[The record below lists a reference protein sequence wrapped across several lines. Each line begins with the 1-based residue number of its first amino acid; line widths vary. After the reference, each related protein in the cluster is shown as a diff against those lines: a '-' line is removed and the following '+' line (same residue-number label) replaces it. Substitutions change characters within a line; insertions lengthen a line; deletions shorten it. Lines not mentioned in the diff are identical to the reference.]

1 MDKYSKYK
9 VHFLRNIRKRL
20 EEWENVETIPHQDVY
35 RLLHSI
41 AGTATMIG
49 LTEVGEYA
57 RKLMNEW
64 SEHDD
69 KQWTRGEVKQ
79 YLAHLLKLCYENEEG
94 PSLISA
100 EHYVKKGEE
109 PTILLIDDDLS
120 FLMYV
125 KEYLEQIGWYVVA
138 IADPMKAI
146 VSFYDVRPDCVVIDI
161 HMNKK
166 TGFEILTFLKEKLKQ
181 QFVPMVMV
189 SVDCEKETRMKSYE
203 MGADDFIPKP
213 FDMDEFIV
221 RIRRQLERKK
231 LIDELLLL
239 DELTHVYNR
248 KYLKQIYEQLKN
260 EWLRSGETFCLAVL
274 DLDYFKQINDRYG
287 HLMGD
292 VVLKQFAHFLKTSTR
307 ASDVVVRFGGEE
319 FIIVFPKTELDV
331 AFSILERLKAT
342 FSKQTFQSED
352 ETFSCTFSCGIV
364 EVTKPTE
371 PLEHWLSLADSALYD
386 AKNSGRNC
394 IKLSKTTDLPS
405 YRKVIKIAVVDDDAI
420 IRAIMTDLLQ
430 KLPTNGKFAYD
441 IQTFKDGAEFI
452 GSDWHRGDFPCLV
465 ILDGVMPKM
474 DGLEV
479 LQLLRNQK
487 DSARYKIIMLTS
499 RNSEKDI
506 ARALEFGADD
516 YITKPFNWLELEA
529 RIRHMLKRMN

>member
-1 MDKYSKYK
+1 MNKYSKYK
-9 VHFLRNIRKRL
+9 VHFLKNIRKRL
-20 EEWENVETIPHQDVY
+20 EEWENVEMIPHQDVY

-41 AGTATMIG
+41 AGTATIIG

-69 KQWTRGEVKQ
+69 KQWTTSEVKQ
-79 YLAHLLKLCYENEEG
+79 YLAHLLKLCYENEEETSFI
-94 PSLISA
+94 PA
-100 EHYVKKGEE
+100 DRHVKKGEE

-125 KEYLEQIGWYVVA
+125 KEHLEQMGWYIVA

-146 VSFYDVRPDCVVIDI
+146 ASFYDVRPDCVVIDI
-161 HMNKK
+161 HMEKK
-166 TGFEILTFLKEKLKQ
+166 TGFEVLTFLKEKLKQ

-189 SVDCEKETRMKSYE
+189 SVDSEKETRMKSYE
-203 MGADDFIPKP
+203 MGADDFIQKP

-260 EWLRSGETFCLAVL
+260 EWLRSRESFCLAVL

-292 VVLKQFAHFLKTSTR
+292 EVLKQFARFLKTGTR

-319 FIIVFPKTELDV
+319 FIIVFPKTKRDV
-331 AFSILERLKAT
+331 ALSVLERLKKK
-342 FSKQTFQSED
+342 FSEQTFQSGD

-386 AKNSGRNC
+386 AKHNGRNC
-394 IKLSKTTDLPS
+394 VKLAEMTDLSP
-405 YRKVIKIAVVDDDAI
+405 YRKVIKIAVVDDDAL
-420 IRAIMTDLLQ
+420 IRAIITDLLQ
-430 KLPTNGKFAYD
+430 KLSTNEKFSYD
-441 IQTFKDGAEFI
+441 IQTFKDGTEFI
-452 GSDWHRGDFPCLV
+452 DSDWHQGDFPCLV
-465 ILDGVMPKM
+465 VLDGVMPKM

-479 LQLLRNQK
+479 LQLLRKQK

-506 ARALEFGADD
+506 ARALELGADD
-516 YITKPFNWLELEA
+516 YITKPFKLLELEA